1 MVFEG
6 PELERLISAFR
17 TATQNVDGLVGCLGF
32 RLCTCWW
39 NNLVV
44 GDDVSY
50 FGCLEG
56 MRRGSGENER

>member
-1 MVFEG
+1 
-6 PELERLISAFR
+6 LISAFR